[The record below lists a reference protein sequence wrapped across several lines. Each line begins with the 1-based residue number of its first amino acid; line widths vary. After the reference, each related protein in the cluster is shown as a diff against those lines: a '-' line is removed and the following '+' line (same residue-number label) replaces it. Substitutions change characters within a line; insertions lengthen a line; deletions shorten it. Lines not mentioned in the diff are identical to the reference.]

1 MPCLQGGLQ
10 QHSNGSRW
18 AVQSVSENIMSGDR
32 KLPDTPSRLAL
43 SPLKYIQKK
52 IPLGSEILEITV
64 RSEILRITVGAPL
77 KACSPPPLTRLSIY
91 VYAREVVL
99 LNVCHPFLCLL
110 QDYSQAHYSAVGH
123 FSS

>member
-1 MPCLQGGLQ
+1 
-10 QHSNGSRW
+10 
-18 AVQSVSENIMSGDR
+18 MSGDR

-77 KACSPPPLTRLSIY
+77 KAYSPPPLTRLSIY
-91 VYAREVVL
+91 VYAREIVL
-99 LNVCHPFLCLL
+99 LNVCHLFLCLL
-110 QDYSQAHYSAVGH
+110 RDYSQAHSVAQQWDTLALRSREFGPECTMQDLNTKERL
-123 FSS
+123 